1 MKYDRLTRFVKVEID
16 GAEYKLRLT
25 LGMFEDLEDLLPKGK
40 TFINMMMNQET
51 PGIKM
56 LKKTFCL
63 ALQRDERVPSYAE
76 SVKQFEKYC
85 AENGLQGAV
94 ALFYALVAA
103 SQLLGQ
109 ATSNEMLKSMGLL
122 VKDEEVKA
130 DAGEEKNG

>member
-56 LKKTFCL
+56 LKKAFCL
-63 ALQRDERVPSYAE
+63 ALRQDDRVISSTTAE
-76 SVKQFEKYC
+76 KYFEKYC
-85 AENGLQGAV
+85 EENGIQGAV

-103 SQLLGQ
+103 SQLLG
-109 ATSNEMLKSMGLL
+109 ATTSNEMLKSMGLI
-122 VKDEEVKA
+122 VKDEEPEP
-130 DAGEEKNG
+130 AGEEKNE